1 VFPAVVLLDHSQ
13 STARRGHAAAKATLF
28 LCLFASQASLIA
40 LGPVLVEV
48 AADLGVSTAAAGQL
62 RTISGLA
69 AGITAFLLPAAAR
82 RLGLGRLLTG
92 AAVLLAIASAT
103 SAAAPSFATL
113 AAAQV
118 LVGVGVASLV
128 TAGTAAAAEWLPP
141 EERARALSW
150 ALIGNP
156 AAWIVGMPAIG
167 LVGEHSWRWAWL
179 ALPLPAAALA
189 AFAVARRPQ
198 TAARPAAPRG
208 RLRGALA
215 NTRTRRWLTGELLA
229 NSAWVGLLVYAG
241 AVFTESYGISTATTG
256 VLLALAAAAF
266 VAGNL
271 SFRRLADR
279 ELRRP
284 LAALALGMA
293 AVVPLIGAVR
303 PAPAVSAALLSAAAF
318 LAGGRT
324 LLGNA
329 YGLQVPAE
337 ERVAV
342 MAARAAANQLGYF
355 VGAAAGGLALAVAGY
370 AGLGVVLGLLLVA
383 AAASVAAP
391 RRRKAG
397 IGGCPEPVATG

>member
-1 VFPAVVLLDHSQ
+1 MLLDHSQ
-13 STARRGHAAAKATLF
+13 SIARSGHAAAKATLF
-28 LCLFASQASLIA
+28 LCLFASQAALIA

-48 AADLGVSTAAAGQL
+48 AADLDVSTATAGQL
-62 RTISGLA
+62 RTISGLT
-69 AGITAFLLPAAAR
+69 AGITALVLPAAAM

-103 SAAAPSFATL
+103 SAAAPSFAML

-128 TAGTAAAAEWLPP
+128 TAGTAAAAEWLPS

-179 ALPLPAAALA
+179 ALPLPAAVLA
-189 AFAVARRPQ
+189 AFAVARRPRA
-198 TAARPAAPRG
+198 AARPVAAGG
-208 RLRGALA
+208 RLREALA
-215 NTRTRRWLTGELLA
+215 SGETRRWLTGELLA

-241 AVFTESYGISTATTG
+241 AVFTESYAISTATTG
-256 VLLALAAAAF
+256 ALLALAAAAF

-293 AVVPLIGAVR
+293 AVVPVLGAVR
-303 PAPAVSAALLSAAAF
+303 PAPAVGAALLSAAAF

-324 LLGNA
+324 MLGNA
-329 YGLQVPAE
+329 YGLQVPADR
-337 ERVAV
+337 RVPV

-355 VGAAAGGLALAVAGY
+355 IGGALGGVALATAGY
-370 AGLGVVLGLLLVA
+370 PGLGAVLGLLLAA

-391 RRRKAG
+391 RRRKAPAV
-397 IGGCPEPVATG
+397 GCPEPAAAG